1 MLEIARKNDHFQIC
15 DLAKDFYAWIL
26 NMFNGRATGKAGGN
40 HNNFRH
46 IWNSGGKVFLNKI
59 NLM

>member
-40 HNNFRH
+40 HNNLEFG
-46 IWNSGGKVFLNKI
+46 WKSVFE
-59 NLM
+59 